1 MNKYWILDDGCLF
14 RTFFISSIY
23 KLTYIGGD
31 IFKFAGDAMIVLWP
45 PPQNNTDEELTTL
58 VRQAIQSA
66 MDIQAR
72 LHDMKLVEDI
82 KLSVKIGFGIGQV
95 EFYTR
100 SL

>member
-1 MNKYWILDDGCLF
+1 
-14 RTFFISSIY
+14 
-23 KLTYIGGD
+23 
-31 IFKFAGDAMIVLWP
+31 MIVLWP

-95 EFYTR
+95 IHK
-100 SL
+100 